1 MALDEL
7 KLYFK
12 VGDFDENINISEGLL
27 VASICH
33 STKSLNIYP
42 GQSFSVCFVPNFRAY
57 FAFCCSISKLLKLN
71 FNLWCSFSNC
81 LQVCLNIE
89 QLGRVKCQCSSLA

>member
-89 QLGRVKCQCSSLA
+89 QLGRVKCQCSSLT

>member
-27 VASICH
+27 VASICQ

-42 GQSFSVCFVPNFRAY
+42 GQSFSDCFVPNFRAY
-57 FAFCCSISKLLKLN
+57 FAFCCLYFQIIEAKLQFMVLFSK
-71 FNLWCSFSNC
+71 C
-81 LQVCLNIE
+81 L
-89 QLGRVKCQCSSLA
+89 